1 MSHVG
6 DCSIIAR
13 HHGVCIEVV
22 VSFIDIMVCV
32 CREIL
37 ASHLRN
43 MSHVGECSIV
53 SRHHHDG
60 AYIDS
65 VLSFWHIM
73 LYFGGV

>member
-22 VSFIDIMVCV
+22 ASFIDIMVCV
-32 CREIL
+32 CREIV
-37 ASHLRN
+37 ASHLHN

-53 SRHHHDG
+53 SRHH
-60 AYIDS
+60 S

-73 LYFGGV
+73 LYFGRV